1 MSTVSIEPSTSPT
14 PSSHKLNGSINQRL
28 NISTISTPSNKQH
41 HGINTGPTSK
51 IGHSSTPLH
60 VNPQNASIM
69 GPPSTGV
76 ANITLN
82 SNATTKPLLDI
93 SRTSIHPGSVL
104 DTSRRTPNIT
114 LKETITSD
122 DDDRHGIYQMLASL
136 ALLCVLS
143 LLMSFLAL
151 FFLQKLGPMMSA
163 VQTLEPPISEKI
175 SVKSSYVTKAPPKRI
190 VVTSEEYVTFL
201 FAIKLLKTP
210 QGDERTHKF
219 LKRSAHTRILAIGG
233 FFLSIPLFFTGIIL
247 FTFIHFNEVPAMAT
261 SIVIGLGIV
270 FCGVASVHNVYL
282 WQWEKTRA
290 CKELQ
295 QSRLSQLGLDC
306 SAQRAVELSTLV

>member
-1 MSTVSIEPSTSPT
+1 MFLRGTLQLITLQLRQE
-14 PSSHKLNGSINQRL
+14 KNLL
-28 NISTISTPSNKQH
+28 NIHGQRVPVRFS
-41 HGINTGPTSK
+41 HGI
-51 IGHSSTPLH
+51 
-60 VNPQNASIM
+60 
-69 GPPSTGV
+69 
-76 ANITLN
+76 
-82 SNATTKPLLDI
+82 
-93 SRTSIHPGSVL
+93 PG
-104 DTSRRTPNIT
+104 
-114 LKETITSD
+114 
-122 DDDRHGIYQMLASL
+122 
-136 ALLCVLS
+136 
-143 LLMSFLAL
+143 
-151 FFLQKLGPMMSA
+151 
-163 VQTLEPPISEKI
+163 
-175 SVKSSYVTKAPPKRI
+175 
-190 VVTSEEYVTFL
+190 
-201 FAIKLLKTP
+201 
-210 QGDERTHKF
+210 RTHKF